1 MAVTIISYPDNQ
13 INSTFAT
20 NATDISSERIKY
32 VWVNVAD
39 ATTDKYIEVVYN
51 GVTKTYYIE
60 DECIY
65 EPIDV
70 FFLNK
75 EGAQQSLTF
84 FKERS
89 DDMSVSS
96 SEYESD
102 TAQPSLGNHQY
113 KKYNIQ
119 GRSSFKVN
127 SGFVEETN
135 NEAFKQLFLSERI
148 WVLENDAFIPI
159 NLKSKSLE
167 YKTQQKDKLINY
179 ELDFEYAFNE
189 INNI

>member
-102 TAQPSLGNHQY
+102 TGQPSLGNHQY

>member
-1 MAVTIISYPDNQ
+1 
-13 INSTFAT
+13 
-20 NATDISSERIKY
+20 
-32 VWVNVAD
+32 
-39 ATTDKYIEVVYN
+39 
-51 GVTKTYYIE
+51 
-60 DECIY
+60 
-65 EPIDV
+65 
-70 FFLNK
+70 
-75 EGAQQSLTF
+75 
-84 FKERS
+84 
-89 DDMSVSS
+89 MSVSS

-102 TAQPSLGNHQY
+102 TGQPSLGNHQY

-159 NLKSKSLE
+159 NLKSKSIE

>member
-65 EPIDV
+65 EPIDI

>member
-1 MAVTIISYPDNQ
+1 MAVTIKSYPNNE
-13 INSTFAT
+13 INKTFSTAAT
-20 NATDISSERIKY
+20 SQSNEVVKYLWIDVSE
-32 VWVNVAD
+32 
-39 ATTDKYIEVVYN
+39 TTNDKYIEVVYN

-65 EPIDV
+65 NPIDI

-75 EGAQQSLTF
+75 NGAQQSLTF
-84 FKERS
+84 FKERT
-89 DDMSVSS
+89 DDINIDSN
-96 SEYESD
+96 EYESD
-102 TAQPSLGNHQY
+102 TGQPLNGFHQY
-113 KKYNIQ
+113 KRYNIQ

-127 SGFVEETN
+127 SGFVEESN
-135 NEAFKQLFLSERI
+135 NESFKQLFLSEKI
-148 WVLENDAFIPI
+148 WVLENNMMTPI

-179 ELDFEYAFNE
+179 EINFEYAYNE